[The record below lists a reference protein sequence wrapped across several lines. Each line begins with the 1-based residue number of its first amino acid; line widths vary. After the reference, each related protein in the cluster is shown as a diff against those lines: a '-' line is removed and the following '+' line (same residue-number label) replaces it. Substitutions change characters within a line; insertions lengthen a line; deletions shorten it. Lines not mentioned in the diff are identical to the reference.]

1 MGTWGTGI
9 SSNDVYE
16 DINYEFFE
24 LYNEG
29 MDVPEITKK
38 LIQENKELIDSY
50 EDQNNFWI
58 TIAKCQWECKA
69 LDSEVHKKVIE
80 IVESGKDIELWKELD
95 SSKSDLTKRKKV
107 LDSFLTKISEDKKS
121 ARKRKRKVFRDAIF
135 EKGDCLVFKLSD
147 GDYCGAF
154 VLESEKNTEYG
165 LNLIVTT
172 DIKKTDKPTLKDF
185 EKAKVLFG
193 MTQQTLTKFV
203 PKEKISWYYAQ
214 HFKKAETEFEIIGKL
229 KVDKYYYSSKDY
241 QSFSNWDNLVLFQDT
256 FYSDYKNN
264 KCNVNVKLSSL
275 RKKIKWL

>member
-16 DINYEFFE
+16 DVNYEFFE
-24 LYNEG
+24 LYNDG
-29 MDVPEITKK
+29 MEVIEITKK
-38 LIQENKELIDSY
+38 LIEENQEFIDSN

-69 LDSEVHKKVIE
+69 LDEKIYQKVKEIIE
-80 IVESGKDIELWKELD
+80 SDKDIELWKELEA
-95 SSKSDLTKRKKV
+95 SKSDLTKRKKN

-121 ARKRKRKVFRDAIF
+121 ARKRKKKVSRNAIF
-135 EKGDCLVFKLSD
+135 EKGACLIFKLSD

-154 VLESEKNTEYG
+154 VLESEKNTEFG

-185 EKAKVLFG
+185 EKAKVLFAL
-193 MTQQTLTKFV
+193 TQQTLTKYI
-203 PKEKISWYYAQ
+203 PKEKINWYYAQ
-214 HFKKAETEFEIIGKL
+214 HFKKTETEFEIIGQL
-229 KVDKYYYSSKDY
+229 KVDKYYYSFKDY
-241 QSFSNWDNLVLFQDT
+241 QSFSNWDNLVLFQDS
-256 FYSDYKNN
+256 FYSDYENN
-264 KCNVNVKLSSL
+264 KCDVNVKLSSL